1 MKSYTLRISI
11 QSAFP
16 REGRGALETAHVNT
30 MNPLDYILDIELTN
44 RCNARCQICPRSELE
59 RPLGDM
65 SNKTFELLA
74 ERISHSRTKH
84 VVFSGFG
91 EPLLHPGLPAYVRRL
106 RREVKGRIQVNTN
119 AMALTKELSTKLV
132 ETGLDVLNISY
143 NGPEPEAYEQIMRGM
158 QFEKLKRNLEQF
170 LEVRGGRKKPVLSL
184 QSSMPGVRKQKR
196 RIMQIASS
204 LGVEIVRLYG
214 FNNRAGLLPGPEKG
228 GHVPIEDRF
237 CYDKVM
243 IAWDG
248 TIYPC
253 SHDIKGVHPL
263 GNLVHA
269 GFDAIQKEDYPMCA
283 NCTICD
289 RDENKRYKVW
299 KSVLRHKMLRTFR

>member
-1 MKSYTLRISI
+1 M
-11 QSAFP
+11 
-16 REGRGALETAHVNT
+16 
-30 MNPLDYILDIELTN
+30 
-44 RCNARCQICPRSELE
+44 E

-65 SNKTFELLA
+65 SNKTFDLLA

-91 EPLLHPGLPAYVRRL
+91 EPLLHPMLPAHVRRL

-119 AMALTKELSTKLV
+119 AMPLTKELSTKLV
-132 ETGLDVLNISY
+132 ETGLDVLNVSY
-143 NGPEPEAYEQIMRGM
+143 NGPERETYEQIMQGV
-158 QFEKLKRNLEQF
+158 QFERLKKNLEQF
-170 LEVRGGRKKPVLSL
+170 LEVRGRRKKPLLSL
-184 QSSMPGVRKQKR
+184 QSSMPAVRKQKR
-196 RIMQIASS
+196 RIMQIASL

-228 GHVPIEDRF
+228 RRVPMTDRF
-237 CYDKVM
+237 CYDKLM

-253 SHDIKGVHPL
+253 SHDIKGMHPL
-263 GNLVHA
+263 SNLVEA
-269 GFDAIQKEDYPMCA
+269 GFDAIRKEDYPMCG

-299 KSVLRHKMLRTFR
+299 KSVLRHTMLRAFR